1 MSRAA
6 GAARQ
11 AWFAFTG
18 AKATMEYAEFHALN
32 NPIVQTNAVALTRG
46 ASLRETMEWLAKVV
60 LVYQDHEGESGNVK
74 VKP

>member
-1 MSRAA
+1 
-6 GAARQ
+6 
-11 AWFAFTG
+11 
-18 AKATMEYAEFHALN
+18 MEYAEFHALN

-46 ASLRETMEWLAKVV
+46 ASLRETMEVLAKVA